1 MNRLQH
7 SASPYLLQHAN
18 NPVDWYPWGEE
29 AVAKARRED
38 KPIFLSIGYAACH
51 WCHVMAHESFENEQ
65 IAAYLNSHFVPI
77 KVDREEHPD
86 IDALY
91 MNAVIAMTGQGG
103 WPLSVFLTPTLEP
116 FYGGTYFPPVPRYDL
131 PSFLQVLQAV
141 HLSWEQD
148 RVSLQALAKKV
159 YEHLRQTHTWQ
170 PSPQPTDFE
179 NVLSAALNELERT
192 YDWQHGG
199 WGRAPKFPQ
208 PLAIEFLFTQAAR
221 GSDRALSL
229 ANHALHAMANG
240 GIFDIVGGGFHRYST
255 DADWCI
261 PHFEK
266 MLYDNAQLATVYL
279 QGYILTKDEVFR
291 FITER
296 TLDFILNELSHPA
309 GGFYASLDADSEGE
323 EGKFYTWAVD
333 ELKTLLGDARTWEQ
347 FTQTFRLDDSVTHG
361 GKIVLKAQLTWSEL
375 AQRQNLP
382 LSNVLHFVT
391 EMTSPLSRQQQRRIR
406 PTTDDKIIVAWNA
419 FAIRAF
425 ALAGR
430 YLDNPRYL
438 TAAQNAANFILNKL
452 YREHRLYRSW
462 RQNMLGP
469 YARLE
474 DYAALILALL
484 ELYQTDFN
492 TTWFKW
498 ALHLAEEMIR
508 LFQDASGGF
517 FDTPLDDTTLP
528 LRSKEIQDS
537 ATPSGNALA
546 IQVLLALSL
555 LEQRDSWY
563 GLAQNVL
570 SWISTACERY
580 PLGFATFLRS
590 IDIAQGPA
598 QQIAFLWHDFQKAK
612 PYLQYLHRHYRP
624 RTIWAGS
631 AIPPSPDAP
640 YLVRAHLPPAETP
653 VTVFLCDRFV
663 CLRPITTFEDFVAV
677 I

>member
-148 RVSLQALAKKV
+148 RASLQALAKKV

-240 GIFDIVGGGFHRYST
+240 GIFDIIGGGFHRYST

-580 PLGFATFLRS
+580 PLGFAAFLRS

-640 YLVRAHLPPAETP
+640 YLVRTHLPPAETP